1 MLIQFVTERGNSAP
15 TRKSEQPDMQYAST
29 FREKVVGL
37 MFRKDFLGKMIF
49 KFPQPCTLI
58 VHTFFMRFAI
68 HIRFYNKNHLV
79 RECDM
84 KPWRTTVVRNVDCF
98 VEEKSTAHGK

>member
-1 MLIQFVTERGNSAP
+1 
-15 TRKSEQPDMQYAST
+15 
-29 FREKVVGL
+29 